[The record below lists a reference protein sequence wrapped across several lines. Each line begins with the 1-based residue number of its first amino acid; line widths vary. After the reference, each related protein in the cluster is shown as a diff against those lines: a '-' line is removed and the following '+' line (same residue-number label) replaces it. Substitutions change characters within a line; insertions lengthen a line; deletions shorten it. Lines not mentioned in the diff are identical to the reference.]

1 MTRQEIEMFM
11 MQRGSCLRH
20 SQIPLLQE
28 LLSKNENISLN
39 DLWAVPLK
47 SPETALLLAVAGGTL
62 GIDRFW
68 LKQPVSALFKLL
80 ITLCFLVL
88 YMAASLQDEAG
99 WVLVAAMAGTMTAM
113 FVWYILDILSA
124 SRRAQTINYT
134 TILAYLTH

>member
-11 MQRGSCLRH
+11 MQRGSCFRH

-39 DLWAVPLK
+39 DLWTVPLK
-47 SPETALLLAVAGGTL
+47 NPETALLLAIAGGTL

-68 LKQPVSALFKLL
+68 LKQPLSAVLKLL
-80 ITLCFLVL
+80 ITLCFLVF
-88 YMAASLQDEAG
+88 YMAVSLQDEAG
-99 WVLVAAMAGTMTAM
+99 WVLVAAMLGTMTAM

-134 TILAYLTH
+134 AILACLTH